1 MPDQSDNP
9 SNFWQE
15 LKRRRVIRIIP
26 VYAASAFVILELVDI
41 IAEPLGLPDWTLN
54 MVLVLLVIG
63 FVISVILSWVYDF
76 TPEGIQKTEPL
87 SGVKTGKKEKV
98 STGWRISTYV
108 SVLIIIAFILFY
120 VLSSIKKSSEIS
132 TLEKSIAV
140 LPFENWNSDE
150 KFMHL
155 GDAITDEIIMQL
167 QYIQEFDRV
176 LSRSS
181 TMQYKDRRPSITE
194 IGKELGVNYIV
205 EGSIQRQDDN
215 VNIRVQVLRTIE
227 EDHVWAEEYDGK
239 WSDIYTIQNDIA
251 KNVAKELKVVLTQSE
266 IEQIER
272 TPTDNL
278 EAYNYYLQGNNY
290 YWRSQEERDW
300 ILAINM
306 YQKAIELDSNF
317 VEAYT
322 KLARSHISLYWYYF
336 DRTVER
342 LDMAKEAIDKA
353 FDIKP
358 HFADAHHALGVYYY
372 HGFLDYDNALT
383 HLKKALELNPN
394 DAECIFHI
402 AGVYRRMGN
411 WQKAEE
417 EFLKAFKSDPK
428 NSRVVYNTAETFY
441 LVGKYSEALDY
452 VNMTIELNPEYT
464 AVYNQKIKIYLKWEG
479 ETVKAR
485 EVFEEASLH
494 INPLSNQGLVLRTI
508 SMDIYDGKYEDA
520 INILNKID
528 FEALQSQFY
537 YYPKYLYSAFI
548 YDYMNDTGRAEHYYN
563 LSRIMLEDKIIY
575 FPDDS
580 RLYSALGISYAGL
593 GQKDKAIEA
602 GKRAVELMPI
612 EKEAYKGYYHLM
624 ELAQIYVTIGE
635 YQKAINQLDFLLSVP
650 GELSPALIQLE
661 TRWQPLWNLPEF
673 SEMIDKYSTD

>member
-1 MPDQSDNP
+1 MPEQSNNP

-15 LKRRRVIRIIP
+15 LKRRKVVRVIT
-26 VYAASAFVILELVDI
+26 VYAAAAFVILELVDI
-41 IAEPLGLPDWTLN
+41 VAPSLGLPPWTLN
-54 MVLVLLVIG
+54 LVIILLCMG
-63 FVISVILSWVYDF
+63 FVISVILSWIYDI
-76 TPEGIQKTEPL
+76 TPEGVQKT
-87 SGVKTGKKEKV
+87 KR
-98 STGWRISTYV
+98 STKDSSETKQPASLGWKISTYI
-108 SVLIIIAFILFY
+108 SVLILIAFIIFY
-120 VLSSIKKSSEIS
+120 IASSIKKSSEIY

-167 QYIQEFDRV
+167 QYIKEFDRV

-181 TMQYKDRRPSITE
+181 TMQYKDNRPSITE
-194 IGKELGVNYIV
+194 IGEELGVNYIV
-205 EGSIQRQDDN
+205 EGSIQRKDDN

-227 EDHVWAEEYDGK
+227 EDHVWAEKYEGK
-239 WSDIYTIQNDIA
+239 WSDIHTIQDDIA
-251 KNVAKELKVVLTQSE
+251 KNVAKELQIALTQDE
-266 IEQIER
+266 IEEIER

-300 ILAINM
+300 SLAINM

-383 HLKKALELNPN
+383 HLKKDLELNPN

-417 EFLKAFKSDPK
+417 EFLKAFKSDPR

-441 LVGKYSEALDY
+441 LIGKYSEALDY
-452 VNMTIELNPEYT
+452 VNMAIELNPEYT
-464 AVYNQKIKIYLKWEG
+464 AVYNKKIKIYLKCEG
-479 ETVKAR
+479 ETGKAR
-485 EVFEEASLH
+485 EVFKEASLH

-548 YDYMNDTGRAEHYYN
+548 YHYINDTGRAEHLYN
-563 LSRIMLEDKIIY
+563 LSKTILEDKIIE
-575 FPDDS
+575 FSDDS

-602 GKRAVELMPI
+602 GKRGVELMPI
-612 EKEAYKGYYHLM
+612 EKEAYRGYYRLM
-624 ELAQIYVTIGE
+624 ELAQIYVMVGE
-635 YQKAINQLDFLLSVP
+635 YQQAIDQLDFLLSVP

-661 TRWQPLWNLPEF
+661 KRWQPLWNMPEF
-673 SEMIDKYSTD
+673 RELIDKYSEN